1 MKEILELLAENAS
14 VSDYK
19 INIHQ
24 KESYE
29 LFFVKGALETVRCT
43 DTTDREV
50 TVYADHGEFKGD
62 AQFFVYASTT
72 EQQLKERI
80 EEAVAKALGCG
91 LFGLRPNRIR
101 IGHTDGG
108 QPVVTIEAA
117 EDRFPPLTFF
127 LSVTHTRHTAQ
138 AVAVAEYRKE
148 GAVCG
153 R

>member
-1 MKEILELLAENAS
+1 MIYGVGIDSVEIGRMEKCLANPAFAQR
-14 VSDYK
+14 V
-19 INIHQ
+19 
-24 KESYE
+24 
-29 LFFVKGALETVRCT
+29 FT
-43 DTTDREV
+43 
-50 TVYADHGEFKGD
+50 GE
-62 AQFFVYASTT
+62 
-72 EQQLKERI
+72 ERAYI
-80 EEAVAKALGCG
+80 AEKPGRAGERAAGIFCAKEAVAKALGCG